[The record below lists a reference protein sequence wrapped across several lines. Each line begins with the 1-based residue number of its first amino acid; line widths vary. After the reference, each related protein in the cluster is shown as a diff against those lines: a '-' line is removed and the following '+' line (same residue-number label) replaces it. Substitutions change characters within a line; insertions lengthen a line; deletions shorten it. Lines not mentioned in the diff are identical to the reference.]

1 MLCNFGKLLK
11 SYKTMIMVMFI
22 AATVAERQT
31 TVNYPLQYVETETV
45 GK

>member
-1 MLCNFGKLLK
+1 MLCNFDRLLK

-31 TVNYPLQYVETETV
+31 TVNYPLQYVGTEAV